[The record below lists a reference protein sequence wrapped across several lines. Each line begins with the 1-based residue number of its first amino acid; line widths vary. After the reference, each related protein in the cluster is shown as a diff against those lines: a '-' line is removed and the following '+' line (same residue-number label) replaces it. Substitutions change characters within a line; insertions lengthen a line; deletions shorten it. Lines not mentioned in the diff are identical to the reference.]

1 MQLPRLPQ
9 PPRLLLVV
17 VVCLLVAVSYLPC
30 CVSFNN
36 DDFDSYGPKIAGSDV
51 VAAQVINQASSS
63 GYVNV
68 YTSYAFP
75 FGEPQFYCSMYLDSS
90 WMAEYGSWSMF
101 AYGIAAGSRD
111 LVNRSLVWWG
121 ENDGDGGSGPA
132 NWDTAASV
140 STAMTVAV
148 VQNVTVDAYNPYQC
162 DLSGATLDLNQLSDY
177 VYIPATLT
185 VSIGHEEFYQLAV
198 QPEGQ
203 YAVALAN
210 SFGFIIDLTNLNS
223 ASSTIRPLW
232 GSQVNSTSPLYNA
245 SAVDSTFGPRAVAL
259 ETSVGVVAGWVTDS
273 STRQSYVVCILFNHT
288 AGSVGYLDRWQFSP
302 SAADWRSQVQV
313 GDTSSWKPQ
322 HDIAVAIRQDG
333 AVMLGVQLFNSVWL
347 FSTAGSRLV
356 LQSSQVKTEKQV
368 GFGKSVSWTGADS
381 QQALILHNSYSLDYS
396 TVLQPSTAEVYSV
409 PAANLSL
416 FGSAEAAT
424 PVYVWPNPTQQLTV
438 YMFPTF
444 VTAVATPSNLFLL
457 DTSGNTAFVQSAPP
471 GLYQPT
477 VTGYDPQ
484 LPCPLGMYK
493 NITDFQS
500 CLLCQQGTYRDW
512 TVPPDSCSPCP
523 ADAFCPLGSVAAVN
537 ASQWLQV
544 ADQGFVYP
552 SSPDSTI
559 YDDIIIQNMFFLH
572 GPAHCVAVSPIF
584 WGLLVLG
591 VIILLLGCMFRLK
604 YCVNDAKSRK
614 VRRLTKFIFK
624 RTDFVQEGEHWV
636 GGLMSLVLIVF
647 VAMGMW
653 FTIQFL
659 RQYPYETAAEPGFG
673 CDQQWNAKFSSSLQS
688 VALPPDAIS
697 APMYSML
704 AEQQLSLV
712 LDLLNTN
719 VSCDQAAAA
728 VVTATLTRINFD
740 CQSTSTGTISLTT
753 QLPSL
758 STTLQFTFQGPQ
770 LVGAVRLS
778 ITGAAASTVA
788 DNGDAYELRAV
799 SASQPLFSAGSTLQK
814 ELQLAI
820 SLTKVINT
828 TDPLVVGGSEAVSGL
843 WIPVFPTAS
852 DSMFLSPAAFASTS
866 NSAFVFSVSISES
879 LFWVYN
885 NQQPI
890 TRTAEAAFKTLL
902 YIIMLLEVFGLAFLI
917 FKLVKPLI
925 HCAGLKWKGKQVK
938 KVWDRPDSSDEE
950 EEDWLQDI
958 LYGDEV
964 KAATARK
971 QQQASGQVSA
981 RAEQGMRDLTDE
993 QRTERAKA
1001 RQERRDGRASARISS
1016 ARQDTDAE
1024 AEGGRL
1030 AAGSLAH
1037 VEMTSPDR
1045 HSPPSHP
1052 QLHPHHAEQQPQY
1065 GEHAHHHSDA
1075 KLHSGRQVQP
1085 HPQMLTP
1092 TVEDCS

>member
-1 MQLPRLPQ
+1 MRIASPQL
-9 PPRLLLVV
+9 RLLLPLL
-17 VVCLLVAVSYLPC
+17 CLLLVISIFPC
-30 CVSFNN
+30 CLSFNN

-51 VAAQVINQASSS
+51 VAAEIINQASSG
-63 GYVNV
+63 GYVNIF
-68 YTSYAFP
+68 TSYAYP

-111 LVNRSLVWWG
+111 TYYRSLVWWG
-121 ENDGDGGSGPA
+121 ENDGDSNGGPA
-132 NWDTAASV
+132 NWDTTASV
-140 STAMTVAV
+140 AMTVAV
-148 VQNVTVDAYNPYQC
+148 VQNVTVDSYNAYQC
-162 DLSGATLDLNQLSDY
+162 DLSGATLDLNLLPSNI
-177 VYIPATLT
+177 YIPATMT
-185 VSIGHEEFYQLAV
+185 VSIGHEEFYQMAV

-203 YAVALAN
+203 YAIAVAN
-210 SFGFIIDLTNLNS
+210 SFGFVIDLTNLDS
-223 ASSTIRPLW
+223 ASSTIRQLW

-259 ETSVGVVAGWVTDS
+259 ETSLGVVAGWVTDS
-273 STRQSYVVCILFNHT
+273 STRQSYVVCILFNHSSR
-288 AGSVGYLDRWQFSP
+288 GVSYMDRWQFSP
-302 SAADWRSQVQV
+302 NASDWRSQVQV

-322 HDIAVAIRQDG
+322 HDIAVAVRQDG

-347 FSTAGSRLV
+347 FSTAGGRLV
-356 LQSSQVKTEKQV
+356 LQSSQVKAEKQV
-368 GFGKSVSWTGADS
+368 GFGKSISWTGADS
-381 QQALILHNSYSLDYS
+381 QQAVILHNTYSLDYT
-396 TVLQPSTAEVYSV
+396 TVLQSSTAEVYSV
-409 PAANLSL
+409 PASNLSF
-416 FGSAEAAT
+416 FGSADAES

-444 VTAVATPSNLFLL
+444 VTAVATPSNLFIL

-477 VTGYDPQ
+477 VTGYDAQ

-493 NITDFQS
+493 NTSAFQS

-523 ADAFCPLGSVAAVN
+523 ASAFCPLGSVAPVN
-537 ASQWLQV
+537 ASMLSV

-572 GPAHCVAVSPIF
+572 GPAHCVSVSPIF

-647 VAMGMW
+647 VAMGIW
-653 FTIQFL
+653 FTALFL
-659 RQYPYETAAEPGFG
+659 RQYPYETASEPGFG

-688 VALPPDAIS
+688 VALPADEIS

-704 AEQQLSLV
+704 AQQQLSLV

-719 VSCDQAAAA
+719 ISCDDAAAA
-728 VVTATLTRINFD
+728 VVTATRTRIDFD
-740 CQSTSTGTISLTT
+740 CQSLSTGTISLTT
-753 QLPSL
+753 PLPSL

-770 LVGAVRLS
+770 LVGGVRLS
-778 ITGAAASTVA
+778 ITGAAASMVS
-788 DNGDAYELRAV
+788 DDGDVYDLRAV
-799 SASQPLFSAGSTLQK
+799 SASQPLYSEGYTLQK
-814 ELQLAI
+814 DLQLSI

-843 WIPVFPTAS
+843 WIPVFPVAS
-852 DSMFLSPAAFASTS
+852 DSMFLSSTAYASTG
-866 NSAFVFSVSISES
+866 NSPFVFSVSISES

-971 QQQASGQVSA
+971 QASAQVSA
-981 RAEQGMRDLTDE
+981 RGEHAVRDLTDE
-993 QRTERAKA
+993 QRAERLKA
-1001 RQERRDGRASARISS
+1001 RQERRDGRASARVSS
-1016 ARQDTDAE
+1016 ARQEADGE
-1024 AEGGRL
+1024 AETGRL

-1037 VEMTSPDR
+1037 VEMTSPE
-1045 HSPPSHP
+1045 HLSPPHAGSH
-1052 QLHPHHAEQQPQY
+1052 HQQPQHA
-1065 GEHAHHHSDA
+1065 EHQHHHSDA
-1075 KLHSGRQVQP
+1075 TVLHAHRQEQG
-1085 HPQMLTP
+1085 HGQMLLA
-1092 TVEDCS
+1092 TVED